1 MYKDM
6 NESGRSK
13 SYISR
18 SDSRN
23 NNNYCDQE
31 KGMEMKKMEENGFP
45 CREYSLKRGV
55 LEAPGSHHLQLPVHL
70 TPSHHHRVVSSS
82 PLPLPSTVT
91 RGHSLYPGFY
101 LVLKHFLLAILFL
114 MLIWTLLKI
123 PLAEKY
129 MREKIPD
136 DMSEKQVT
144 FIRTIVTV
152 ARVLIVILVLFG
164 IVGVIKE
171 SFSLILVFSV
181 FMFVRLII
189 TFYIPYFN
197 NGGVSIAI
205 ISFVTLTSFI
215 FLALVSK
222 VKHTYDADSHV
233 CNDNDSIDI

>member
-1 MYKDM
+1 
-6 NESGRSK
+6 
-13 SYISR
+13 
-18 SDSRN
+18 
-23 NNNYCDQE
+23 
-31 KGMEMKKMEENGFP
+31 MKKMEENGFP

-55 LEAPGSHHLQLPVHL
+55 LESPGHQIPVHL
-70 TPSHHHRVVSSS
+70 TPSHHHRVISSS
-82 PLPLPSTVT
+82 PLPLPSVT
-91 RGHSLYPGFY
+91 RGSSLYPGFY

-181 FMFVRLII
+181 FMFVRLIV

-197 NGGVSIAI
+197 NGSVSLAL
-205 ISFVTLTSFI
+205 ISFVTLVSFI

-222 VKHTYDADSHV
+222 VNHTIDTFRDS
-233 CNDNDSIDI
+233 DSIDV

>member
-1 MYKDM
+1 MINDH
-6 NESGRSK
+6 RSRNITN
-13 SYISR
+13 SVHGT
-18 SDSRN
+18 N
-23 NNNYCDQE
+23 NNNIHHDE
-31 KGMEMKKMEENGFP
+31 SIKSIKKMEENGFP

-55 LEAPGSHHLQLPVHL
+55 LESGQIPVHL
-70 TPSHHHRVVSSS
+70 TPSHHHRVISSS
-82 PLPLPSTVT
+82 PLPLPSVT

-144 FIRTIVTV
+144 FIRTVVTV

-181 FMFVRLII
+181 FMFVRLIV

-197 NGGVSIAI
+197 NGGVSIAL
-205 ISFVTLTSFI
+205 ISFVTLVSFI

-222 VKHTYDADSHV
+222 VRDRVQYTTDT
-233 CNDNDSIDI
+233 DSIDI